1 MWILKKSSYHQGK
14 EKWYIKLIRG
24 LFYKYVN
31 EIYLPDDTEIK
42 LTYKGK
48 DKNRNDLRGLCI
60 FRTQNCRGVQEEY
73 FDMPK
78 DLLK

>member
-1 MWILKKSSYHQGK
+1 MWKLKKSPYHSGK
-14 EKWYIKLIRG
+14 EKWHVKFIRG

-42 LTYKGK
+42 LTYRGR
-48 DKNRNDLRGLCI
+48 DNNGNDLRGLCI
-60 FRTQNCRGVQEEY
+60 YRTQNNRGVQEKY